1 MERKKF
7 LFASID
13 GLINDMADGFVPKTD
28 NRKNEIEGA
37 DIIIFDD
44 VLGHGTKAQKGF
56 MDMKGILY
64 LEKVLF
70 PSFRIMMTCGFRKSF
85 LKQRLKNRITR

>member
-44 VLGHGTKAQKGF
+44 VLGHGTKAQK
-56 MDMKGILY
+56 L
-64 LEKVLF
+64 
-70 PSFRIMMTCGFRKSF
+70 RKEERLVIGGTEYTDKLDDNLTLGQDE
-85 LKQRLKNRITR
+85 LKKAGT